1 LRRATP
7 ARTLV
12 KHHRPTRTSA
22 AAGNGLARG
31 RPRRSVPRGCGW
43 VGSMRDIGAHPRRV
57 AHVDVRRGGRSMSL
71 QVWHVV
77 ALLAAVAV
85 VVAAV
90 LLLRAMVRGCRE
102 GRHGDE
108 PTSGAALPDERDEYN

>member
-1 LRRATP
+1 
-7 ARTLV
+7 
-12 KHHRPTRTSA
+12 
-22 AAGNGLARG
+22 
-31 RPRRSVPRGCGW
+31 
-43 VGSMRDIGAHPRRV
+43 
-57 AHVDVRRGGRSMSL
+57 MSL

-90 LLLRAMVRGCRE
+90 LLLRAMVRGYRE

-108 PTSGAALPDERDEYN
+108 PTSGAALPDERD